1 MESAPE
7 DLAAD
12 DLENVKRRREAGTR
26 KRLS

>member
-7 DLAAD
+7 ELAGG

>member
-7 DLAAD
+7 ELAGA
-12 DLENVKRRREAGTR
+12 DLENVKWRREAGTR